1 MISIFGKWNRAEKSI
16 KEFSIKEVATII
28 LCFLMGIAFSYLSL
42 YFFLEEFY
50 LLFFN
55 VGDFIYVKENSGRLF
70 SVLFVFGWGY
80 FSLAFFQRLVGYQ
93 SDLSIKKMTKSFII
107 AAVVFVVGVIP
118 VNLAVQSNLALKG
131 YSYCNW
137 FTGAS
142 FRAPDVWLKDESLC
156 LQSGS
161 LIRSDIDDFFEQ
173 HNQSGTSPTLTE
185 LKTFIAD
192 VKQAREGYIS
202 GKR

>member
-1 MISIFGKWNRAEKSI
+1 MTSIFGQWNRAEKSI
-16 KEFSIKEVATII
+16 KDFSIKEVATIV
-28 LCFLMGIAFSYLSL
+28 LCFLMGIAFSYLSF

-55 VGDFIYVKENSGRLF
+55 VGDFIYIKENSGRLF

-80 FSLAFFQRLVGYQ
+80 FSLAFFQRLVGYE
-93 SDLSIKKMTKSFII
+93 SDLSVKKMTKSLII

-118 VNLAVQSNLALKG
+118 VNLAVQSNLELKG

-137 FTGAS
+137 YTGPS

-161 LIRSDIDDFFEQ
+161 LIRSDIEDFFEGY
-173 HNQSGTSPTLTE
+173 NQQGTEPSLEE
-185 LKTFIAD
+185 LETFITET
-192 VKQAREGYIS
+192 KQAREDYIN
-202 GKR
+202 GR